1 MLIYETE
8 GFLEV
13 EAKHIQHLCRSTVAV
28 SLDQTEREST
38 TLHAVLCD
46 YLDNSEPRCRVA
58 FYSKLLKRAF
68 VFAVKSSARHT
79 PWQFGQNTLVQLG
92 FVLEDVNLKL
102 SPAMLEVVLRDVPGL
117 LSPGEA
123 RKQRTE
129 KSALL
134 AKFQKSCDEAPG
146 SAQGKKAALKL
157 NAENRLNAQA
167 VEVRHFLEELLS
179 AKENAS
185 AEFEALVNQVKDLT
199 SRLETAAALAESER
213 NQREMSESITSAAEK
228 RIQELEEVLVDV
240 ETKSSKTIKQK
251 QKNVQLQARI
261 KELGRELEAAEAE
274 LENEREKQEQFIADV
289 TAAHEQIALL
299 ENDLKGM
306 DVSRIDWQTQLT
318 EELAKKSQL
327 AEHLVAA
334 ELRIK
339 ALGAELET
347 AEEHAAEHNESAELT
362 EQLQAQL
369 TAVQMTLQD
378 SLERNN
384 ALQEQL
390 TTADEENKGLIERL
404 DRAVKKAHDNTLDE
418 AQLLALAE
426 QNEQL
431 SGELE
436 KLRDEHEQDCTL
448 RQRLERAAEVET
460 ERIQELESSLA
471 KMSASV
477 AEEPS
482 EAKDSQEG
490 DRQLDS
496 LQTELQELKQRFNE
510 EQKCRAGL
518 ESDVDDAHKL
528 IDSLEKMVRE
538 TEDAA
543 TAHRSDQTSKESE
556 NQLLQELEKKLLAV
570 ENQLE
575 HERGEQKKL
584 IKAVVVAE
592 NKLAEQ
598 EERLAQGQAVQL
610 ERKIQEHSGV
620 AAAAQKPSK
629 PLPHDL
635 RPAPKQGSLFH
646 PAWDLTGLPCRS
658 SAQVYKAW
666 ETVFNV
672 QTSLEGYP
680 SQYCMAFLVVLRQ
693 KQQKS
698 IYMLYRLK
706 LNKHTLVCVP
716 SKTPM
721 DEASLNKTI
730 KEGLNFLK
738 LSGFDMEELSIENL
752 DSTLKGYFM
761 EA

>member
-28 SLDQTEREST
+28 SLDETEREST

-58 FYSKLLKRAF
+58 FYSKQLKRAF
-68 VFAVKSSARHT
+68 VFAVKGSARHS

-92 FVLEDVNLKL
+92 FGLEDVNLKL

-117 LSPGEA
+117 LSPAEA

-134 AKFQKSCDEAPG
+134 AKFQKASDEAPA
-146 SAQGKKAALKL
+146 SAQGKKATLKL

-167 VEVRHFLEELLS
+167 VEVRHLLEELLS
-179 AKENAS
+179 SKENAS
-185 AEFEALVNQVKDLT
+185 AEFEALESQVKDLT

-251 QKNVQLQARI
+251 QKNAQLQARI
-261 KELGRELEAAEAE
+261 KELGRELETAEAE
-274 LENEREKQEQFIADV
+274 LEKEREKQEQFIADV

-299 ENDLKGM
+299 ENDLKGV
-306 DVSRIDWQTQLT
+306 DASRVDLQTQLT
-318 EELAKKSQL
+318 EEQAEKSQL
-327 AEHLVAA
+327 AENLQAA

-339 ALGAELET
+339 DLGAELKQ
-347 AEEHAAEHNESAELT
+347 AEEQAAGYDEAVALS
-362 EQLQAQL
+362 EQIQAQL
-369 TAVQMTLQD
+369 TAAQATLQD
-378 SLERNN
+378 SLECNN
-384 ALQEQL
+384 TLEERL
-390 TTADEENKGLIERL
+390 TTAGEQKKGLIERL
-404 DRAVKKAHDNTLDE
+404 DRAEKKAHDNALDE
-418 AQLLALAE
+418 TQQVAQAA

-431 SGELE
+431 ANELE
-436 KLRDEHEQDCTL
+436 KLRVEYDQECIL
-448 RQRLERAAEVET
+448 RKRLERAAGEEA

-471 KMSASV
+471 KVSKIV

-482 EAKDSQEG
+482 DEEDPQED

-510 EQKCRAGL
+510 EQQCRAEL
-518 ESDVDDAHKL
+518 ESDVNDAHKL

-538 TEDAA
+538 IEDAF
-543 TAHRSDQTSKESE
+543 TGNRSGETSKESDH
-556 NQLLQELEKKLLAV
+556 QSLQELEKKLLAV

-598 EERLAQGQAVQL
+598 EELFAQGQAVQL
-610 ERKIQEHSGV
+610 AKKALEPSVV
-620 AAAAQKPSK
+620 AGAAQKPSK

-646 PAWDLTGLPCRS
+646 PAWDLAGLPCRS

-716 SKTPM
+716 SKTPK

-730 KEGLNFLK
+730 KAGLNFLK
-738 LSGFDMEELSIENL
+738 MSGFDMEELSIENL
-752 DSTLKGYFM
+752 DSTLKSYFL
-761 EA
+761 ED